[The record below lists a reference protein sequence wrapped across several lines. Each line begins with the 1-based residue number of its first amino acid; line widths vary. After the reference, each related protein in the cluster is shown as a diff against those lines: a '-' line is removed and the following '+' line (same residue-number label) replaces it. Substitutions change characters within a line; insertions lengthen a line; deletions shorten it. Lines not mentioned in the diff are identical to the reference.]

1 MLKRE
6 QFDNAVLSSSSSS
19 IEYYNSQFLNRDKE
33 ILIITGT
40 NIAGLETNVPYI
52 DQVIEDFGDTH
63 YLYFKPHPS
72 YPPNSDLL
80 AYFAEYNITVLP
92 HRTPMEAIMWMFPE
106 VYVGGYNSSLYMSA
120 EYGQTLFFLGNIGS
134 PITDLRDYGHFD
146 NVVYYTAGTMLSGT
160 IQRDSE
166 KTGGTE
172 IVSSV
177 TQNKIT
183 FGGTI
188 GWSPGDGLNSES
200 GNRIGVQIN
209 LPVGADI
216 SQTTVSI
223 NGIDQTG
230 AITIENGNLIYKP
243 IITAAGQ
250 VETIVVTWKPGHKQT
265 FIIEVLEDTI
275 LEAEVSIN

>member
-1 MLKRE
+1 MEL
-6 QFDNAVLSSSSSS
+6 
-19 IEYYNSQFLNRDKE
+19 YKE
-33 ILIITGT
+33 I
-40 NIAGLETNVPYI
+40 A
-52 DQVIEDFGDTH
+52 
-63 YLYFKPHPS
+63 
-72 YPPNSDLL
+72 
-80 AYFAEYNITVLP
+80 
-92 HRTPMEAIMWMFPE
+92 
-106 VYVGGYNSSLYMSA
+106 
-120 EYGQTLFFLGNIGS
+120 
-134 PITDLRDYGHFD
+134 
-146 NVVYYTAGTMLSGT
+146 
-160 IQRDSE
+160 E

-216 SQTTVSI
+216 QTTVSI

-275 LEAEVSIN
+275 LEAEVEYNFYVTLGTLPTLYAGLNV